1 MVMTLPRRRDDGGR
15 DPDVWVSRR
24 VAGMA
29 LRLVVLI
36 VPVVVAVVASFVVTR
51 IFHAPSSFWPRMLW
65 LLGVVAACSLLV
77 FPARRGLRRL
87 LPLAALLELAIR
99 FPGAAPSR
107 WKVAREAGGIRHLEL
122 LAAGLPDSEPVK
134 AATTILALVASLSR
148 HDRVTRGH
156 SERVRVFTDMI
167 AQEMALSRGDRDR
180 LRWAALIHDI
190 GKLEVPGRLL
200 RKPGKPSPQEWEAL
214 RLHPEVGARLASPLR
229 GWLGP
234 FAAVVSQHHERFDG
248 TGYPLGLVG
257 DQISIGA
264 RIVGLADA
272 FEVMTAARPYKKAMS
287 RVTALRE
294 VVNCSG
300 KHFDP
305 AVVRAL
311 LEVSTP
317 RLRRALGPASW
328 IGQLP
333 VVATAPAGGM
343 PAVAGAVARGAS
355 AALFTGVTG
364 VVVASS
370 ITSALASV
378 DTAATS
384 SSNEGTPAVGQP
396 GSQHQG
402 KPLEGA
408 GVLAAG
414 GSHTTSNAAGT
425 SSTGLAGGS
434 SASPTDPAGASGV
447 GDPTSSDGGNPTIA
461 AGPGATSGAGGPAG
475 SGTTSA
481 PGTTPGLGTTVQQV
495 TGVVS
500 GTVGQATGTVSG
512 TVQQL
517 TGTIS
522 GTTQQLTGAAG
533 AAVGGPVGGVVD
545 SAGTAV
551 GSVVTG
557 AGSALAG
564 TLGALGGSTAAP
576 TAHPSAAPATPTPPV
591 KGLLGTL
598 LGH

>member
-1 MVMTLPRRRDDGGR
+1 MRSDLSMVMTLPRPRDDRRR

-24 VAGMA
+24 IAGLA

-36 VPVVVAVVASFVVTR
+36 VPVLVAVGASFAVTR
-51 IFHAPSSFWPRMLW
+51 IFHAPSGFWARSLW
-65 LLGVVAACSLLV
+65 LLGVVAVCGLLV
-77 FPARRGLRRL
+77 YPARRGLRRL
-87 LPLAALLELAIR
+87 LPLAALLELAIT

-107 WKVAREAGGIRHLEL
+107 WKVAREAGTIRHLEL
-122 LAAGLPDSEPVK
+122 LAAGVPDSEPVK

-167 AQEMALSRGDRDR
+167 AQEMALTRAERDR

-190 GKLEVPGRLL
+190 GKLEVPARLL
-200 RKPGKPSPQEWEAL
+200 RKPGKPTAQEWEAL
-214 RLHPEVGARLASPLR
+214 RLHPKVGARLAAPLN

-234 FAAVVSQHHERFDG
+234 FASVVSQHHERFDG
-248 TGYPLGLVG
+248 TGYPLGLAG
-257 DQISIGA
+257 DDISIGA
-264 RIVGLADA
+264 RIVALADA

-343 PAVAGAVARGAS
+343 PAVAGVFARS
-355 AALFTGVTG
+355 AGTALFTGVTG

-370 ITSALASV
+370 ITGALASV

-384 SSNEGTPAVGQP
+384 SSQSSAHEGTSTVGQVASQP
-396 GSQHQG
+396 QGTSSNGAARGPHGVSTAADGSS
-402 KPLEGA
+402 A
-408 GVLAAG
+408 GVAG
-414 GSHTTSNAAGT
+414 GSP
-425 SSTGLAGGS
+425 
-434 SASPTDPAGASGV
+434 ASPNDPGATSVGV
-447 GDPTSSDGGNPTIA
+447 GGPTSSDGGQPTPTA
-461 AGPGATSGAGGPAG
+461 A
-475 SGTTSA
+475 TTA
-481 PGTTPGLGTTVQQV
+481 GTTPGLGTTVQQV

-500 GTVGQATGTVSG
+500 STVGQATGSVSGSVQQLTGTVSG
-512 TVQQL
+512 TVQQV
-517 TGTIS
+517 
-522 GTTQQLTGAAG
+522 TGAAG
-533 AAVGGPVGGVVD
+533 SAVGGPVGGVVD

-557 AGSALAG
+557 AGDAVAG
-564 TLGALGGSTAAP
+564 TLGALGGSTPAP
-576 TAHPSAAPATPTPPV
+576 TTAPTAAPATPTAPA